1 MKNLKTFGI
10 LAVSALA
17 LSSCSKDDNN
27 QTPTQPEF
35 RPTEAK
41 WDLRHNTIIEEIT
54 QNFTMNADAGLVTLT
69 SAKGVQIKI
78 NGNCL
83 TKNGNPVTG
92 QVAIEYIEVF
102 DGGTMLLTD
111 KTTMGQLPDGNMGL
125 IISGGEFFIKATQN
139 GVALATTCNL
149 NLVIPANLSGGL
161 ETGMLLWNGAID
173 AAGNLDWKR
182 QADAAGQGGVFGE
195 GQGVNGAYYAA
206 LSDFGWTNVDKFY
219 SDPRPKTTILASAPT
234 GYNYQNCAIYLHY
247 DGEGN
252 ALAKLDT
259 FDSVTN
265 LFSEHYG
272 QIPIGLACHIIF
284 VSLDAND
291 NYVYAIKSATIS
303 ANATY
308 NFTLPET
315 TVGTA
320 TQLKAA
326 INALP

>member
-10 LAVSALA
+10 LALSAITLI
-17 LSSCSKDDNN
+17 SCSKDDNT
-27 QTPTQPEF
+27 QTPTAEF
-35 RPTEAK
+35 KPTK
-41 WDLRHNTIIEEIT
+41 VQWDLRKTTIMNGLT
-54 QNFTMNADAGLVTLT
+54 QNFTMTAGNGLVTLT
-69 SAKGVQIKI
+69 SAKGVQVKI
-78 NGNCL
+78 NGDCL

-92 QVAIEYIEVF
+92 AVAVEFIEVF
-102 DGGTMLLTD
+102 DGGTMLLSD

-125 IISGGEFFIKATQN
+125 IISGGEFFIKATQS
-139 GVALATTCNL
+139 GVALATTCNI
-149 NLVIPANLSGGL
+149 NLVIPANLTGGL

-173 AAGNLDWKR
+173 ADGNLDWKR

-259 FDSVTN
+259 FNSTTN
-265 LFSEHYG
+265 QFSEHYG
-272 QIPIGLACHIIF
+272 QIPVGLACHIIF
-284 VSLDAND
+284 VTLDAND
-291 NYVYAIKSATIS
+291 NYVYAIKSATTT
-303 ANATY
+303 ANALYT
-308 NFTLPET
+308 FTNAET
-315 TVGTA
+315 TTGTA
-320 TQLKAA
+320 VQLKAA